1 MSINFTWL
9 EDNFFKTKLNE
20 TQRNIIASMIEVK
33 ECQASSIIVEQ
44 GSMGHALYV
53 IQQGA
58 ATIDCNN
65 NGESIRVGT
74 AHTGDLI
81 GEMSF
86 LTAAEVSATVT
97 ARDDCTIYK
106 LSRAAFSELMQQ
118 DQELT
123 YAVFA
128 HLLNHTAG
136 VIRHMNQEKA
146 AVQHYMSG
154 SRF

>member
-1 MSINFTWL
+1 MDIDFTWL
-9 EDNFFKTKLNE
+9 ENNFFNTKLNE
-20 TQRNIIASMIEVK
+20 TQRNLIASMIEVQTYTAK
-33 ECQASSIIVEQ
+33 QVIVEQ

-53 IQQGA
+53 IQQGVA
-58 ATIDCNN
+58 SIDCSN
-65 NGESIRVGT
+65 NGESIRVAT
-74 AHTGDLI
+74 AHIGDLI

-97 ARDDCTIYK
+97 ACEDCVIYR
-106 LSRAAFSELMQQ
+106 LSRATFSEMMKQ
-118 DQELT
+118 DQELA

-128 HLLNHTAG
+128 HLLNHTAD

>member
-1 MSINFTWL
+1 MDINFTWL

-20 TQRNIIASMIEVK
+20 AQKNAIASMIEVS
-33 ECQASSIIVEQ
+33 QYPASGVIVEQ

-53 IQQGA
+53 IQEGV
-58 ATIDCNN
+58 ATIDCNS

-74 AHTGDLI
+74 VHAGGLI

-97 ARDDCTIYK
+97 AREDCVIYR
-106 LSRAAFSELMQQ
+106 LSRAAFSELMKG
-118 DQELT
+118 DQELA

-128 HLLNHTAG
+128 HLLNHTAD